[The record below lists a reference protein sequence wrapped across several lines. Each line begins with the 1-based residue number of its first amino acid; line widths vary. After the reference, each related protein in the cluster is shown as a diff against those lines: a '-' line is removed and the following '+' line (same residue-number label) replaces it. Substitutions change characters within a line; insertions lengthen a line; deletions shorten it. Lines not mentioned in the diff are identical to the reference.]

1 MDISKMNKLF
11 IDSELKNSQRDIL
24 LSRIMNT
31 NDDNDVSI
39 YLRDQSID
47 NTAIYWKYCYNH
59 WSWIF
64 YHCYAY

>member
-31 NDDNDVSI
+31 NDDN
-39 YLRDQSID
+39 
-47 NTAIYWKYCYNH
+47 
-59 WSWIF
+59 
-64 YHCYAY
+64 